1 MSARA
6 CSPSPGRSI
15 RMQFDEIDAVTV
27 DGYGTL
33 LELADPAGALVDA
46 LADCDVTRSRE
57 EVAAAF
63 AAEARYYRP
72 RSHLGRD
79 VASLAALRRECV
91 AVFLGELGADLAPE
105 TFVDAFIGSLV
116 FTPVPGAV
124 ETLERLSA

>member
-46 LADCDVTRSRE
+46 LAEAGVVRSRE
-57 EVAAAF
+57 QVAAAF
-63 AAEARYYRP
+63 AAEARYYRA

-79 VASLAALRRECV
+79 AESLASLRRECV
-91 AVFLGELGADLAPE
+91 EVFLGQLEAELAAGA
-105 TFVDAFIGSLV
+105 
-116 FTPVPGAV
+116 
-124 ETLERLSA
+124 